1 MCRQSGVQPDG
12 CSNRVLSE
20 GVNELGNGGE
30 IRVLWGEGG
39 GCLGRPWPEEREKS
53 GAGLGSYVRDTLW
66 QPVPAMKPQK
76 ITETI
81 SKVEAKKIPANGK
94 LIVNIFR
101 NILITYIGV
110 CSKAPA
116 SSSMWLFQIKKN

>member
-1 MCRQSGVQPDG
+1 MSLGVEGRFG
-12 CSNRVLSE
+12 CC
-20 GVNELGNGGE
+20 GVRGA
-30 IRVLWGEGG
+30 VAWGVPG
-39 GCLGRPWPEEREKS
+39 LEREKS

-66 QPVPAMKPQK
+66 QPAPAIKPQK